1 MTPLATT
8 FPLSTLPRHI
18 ALLLALCVLAA
29 AAASAQT
36 QIVPDPNAKRLR
48 LLWYV
53 EGPQFGGSADSG
65 YVGIGVGGLWDI
77 YGTGTNAWAVN
88 HGASGDWRIYNGYTG
103 NRALDTIPVQEI
115 FGAGSYPIVGDFWGT
130 GSKAIIFTWTTADTS
145 GPSTK
150 YYLELLAHRTES
162 HWIDTAVAAHM
173 DTRTMSPPTQIFP
186 HEFLALDLDEDGAD
200 ELIIPLGGALRG
212 DVVSSDGEIWI
223 FKGGPDFQLDTPT
236 VIVPTPKLG
245 TVYPYSGDFDGDG
258 HADIVTWI
266 NPPKVSDPHTLIFYF
281 GDGTLDGYARPENRR
296 VITLADGYPRAH
308 FGIEVLDC
316 DGDGS
321 TDLVMNTVDSPEQ
334 GVYFFRSRTG
344 KNARTRSYM
353 LADAD
358 NVLAI
363 RASYYRVGHLNDS
376 TRRFDMLMLYDHSED
391 AKMLSGGENG
401 PDSTYDAYYSSSVF
415 GRPFPAPDIDGDGWD
430 DLIVGSPTNNFNAG
444 LAVILAGGPEIPRDP
459 TMGVEAIA
467 GEGHHA
473 AFSTWPNPARD
484 LLHIAWRG
492 DLRRMPHRFFVHDIL
507 GREVATGD
515 VEPGAGAALWHC
527 GDIPSGVYLLSI
539 YDRADRLIATQRIIK
554 RE

>member
-18 ALLLALCVLAA
+18 ALLALCVLAA
-29 AAASAQT
+29 AAAGAQT

-48 LLWYV
+48 MLWYV
-53 EGPQFGGSADSG
+53 EGPQFGGGLGGG
-65 YVGIGVGGLWDI
+65 YVGNGVGGLWDI
-77 YGTGTNAWAVN
+77 YGTGTNAWAVQF
-88 HGASGDWRIYNGYTG
+88 GEDGEWRIYNGYTG
-103 NRALDTIPVQEI
+103 NRAIDTLPVQR
-115 FGAGSYPIVGDFWGT
+115 FSGAGSYPIVGDFWGT
-130 GSKAIIFTWTTADTS
+130 GSKAVVFVSGSRDTS

-150 YYLELLAHRTES
+150 FYTELLAHRTES
-162 HWIDTAVAAHM
+162 HWIDTAIATHM
-173 DTRTMSPPTQIFP
+173 NTRTMSPIVEIFP
-186 HEFLALDLDEDGAD
+186 HDFLVTDLDEDGAD
-200 ELIIPLGGALRG
+200 ELILTLGGVIRDSVLTQW
-212 DVVSSDGEIWI
+212 GEFWI
-223 FKGGPDFQLDTPT
+223 FKGGPDFQLDTPST
-236 VIVPTPKLG
+236 IIKVPMIGGVHAYL
-245 TVYPYSGDFDGDG
+245 GDFDGDN
-258 HADIVTWI
+258 HTDLVTWDTD
-266 NPPKVSDPHTLIFYF
+266 PPALDRFHTLSFYF

-296 VITLADGYPRAH
+296 VITLGDGYPRAH

-316 DGDGS
+316 DGDGRA
-321 TDLVMNTVDSPEQ
+321 DLVMNTVDSPEQ

-467 GEGHHA
+467 GEGHA
-473 AFSTWPNPARD
+473 AAISTWPNPARD

-492 DLRRMPHRFFVHDIL
+492 DLRRMPHRFIVHDIL
-507 GREVATGD
+507 GRKVATGD
-515 VEPGAGAALWHC
+515 VEPDAGAAIWHC